1 MLEYQQ
7 QIEPIIKKKLKT
19 SQILLTISILISIG
33 VTCIGFHSEPSY
45 YLWAMYFVI
54 IGALSLPN
62 INKCKKDLLDFRKNM
77 ISYTEG
83 KVLDVFPER
92 EENGNWIIF
101 LDVEGEKDIVE
112 FVVPSK
118 PSIQVESMIRIH
130 HTNILKVPVK
140 IEILK

>member
-1 MLEYQQ
+1 MLEFHH
-7 QIEPIIKKKLKT
+7 QIETIIKKKLKT
-19 SQILLTISILISIG
+19 SQLLLMISIIISMS
-33 VTCIGFHSEPSY
+33 VAYIGFRSGASY

-62 INKCKKDLLDFRKNM
+62 INRCKKDLLDFRKNM

-83 KVLDVFPER
+83 KVLDVFPEK
-92 EENGNWIIF
+92 EDNGNWIIF

-118 PSIQVESMIRIH
+118 PSIQVESVIRIH

-140 IEILK
+140 IEVLK